1 VIERAVE
8 LVEAVDGR
16 QVLIAVAKV
25 VLPELGGGVALR
37 LEQLRDG
44 HVAVLQALRSAGH
57 ADLGVA
63 GAEAALTSD
72 ERRAPAVQLC
82 SA

>member
-1 VIERAVE
+1 VVERAVE

-16 QVLIAVAKV
+16 QMLVAVAEV

-37 LEQLRDG
+37 LEQL
-44 HVAVLQALRSAGH
+44 ARSSRRGAAGPARAGH

-63 GAEAALTSD
+63 GAETALPVMND
-72 ERRAPAVQLC
+72 ERPAVQLC